1 MRLTGFKKQSPVN
14 DKCNNVEHAFL
25 FCVRSLSYK
34 LQGEAKLRQKLVD
47 RCYSPEVIDG
57 ALALCRDYGYLNDRR
72 LANMV
77 AENLL
82 GSGRGAGMRIRQKLQ
97 KLGVGAEDVKAA
109 LEEQN
114 EQLDVV
120 GALADNIRRR
130 FPNFDPKL
138 YDQKLKQRVCGH
150 YQRKGYS
157 WPQMSEAFRRLI
169 EE

>member
-1 MRLTGFKKQSPVN
+1 MFKKPTTVS
-14 DKCNNVEHAFL
+14 DKNNNIEHAFL
-25 FCVRSLSYK
+25 YCGRSLSFK

-97 KLGVGAEDVKAA
+97 KLGVASEDVSAA
-109 LEEQN
+109 LAEQN
-114 EQLDVV
+114 ELLDVT

-130 FPNFDPKL
+130 FPDFDTKKT
-138 YDQKLKQRVCGH
+138 DQKLKQRVCGH

-157 WPQMSEAFRRLI
+157 WAQLSAAFKRMI
-169 EE
+169 ETEQ